1 VRVTYSIVARDPDTG
16 IIGLGLQSHFYGV
29 GSIATFAEAGVGGI
43 CSQAFASRQYGP
55 LGLDLL
61 RSGRPAPDVLDAL
74 RRLDPNQAVRQVGLV
89 DGAGRAAAFTGD
101 RCAPHAG
108 HCVGDGVT
116 AQGNML
122 AAEAWEAMVAAY
134 EKAAGTGGLEAGGLD
149 MADRILAALQAAE
162 ELGGDARGRQSVHL
176 LVVGGERTGEPWN
189 SVIYD
194 ERVDDH
200 PVPLEELRR
209 LVTLRRAFS
218 LVGAVL
224 FDDGPL
230 FQPVDAIDPARVEE
244 LLAGLERAEGMTA
257 DNREPSLWRGVLL
270 ARTGRVADG
279 AAVLAPVLAARPPV
293 AGFLAGLETIGIL
306 PPGVADQLVAGA
318 GAGAGGTGGGSR

>member
-1 VRVTYSIVARDPDTG
+1 MCVTYSIVARDPDTG

-55 LGLDLL
+55 LGLELL
-61 RSGRPAPDVLDAL
+61 RAGRPAPDVLEAL
-74 RRLDPNQAVRQVGLV
+74 RRLDPHHAVRQVGLV
-89 DGAGRAAAFTGD
+89 DGEGRAAAFTGE
-101 RCAPHAG
+101 RCAPRAG
-108 HCVGDGVT
+108 HCLGDAVT

-122 AAEAWEAMVAAY
+122 AAEVWEAMVAAY
-134 EKAAGTGGLEAGGLD
+134 EKATGTDGVD
-149 MADRILAALQAAE
+149 MADRIVAALEAAE

-176 LVVGGERTGEPWN
+176 LVVGGERSGAPWN
-189 SVIYD
+189 SVLYD

-200 PVPLEELRR
+200 PDPLGELRR

-230 FQPVDAIDPARVEE
+230 FQPLDEIDAVRVGE
-244 LLAGLERAEGMTA
+244 LLAGLERAETMTG

-270 ARTGRVADG
+270 ARTGRVTDA

-293 AGFLAGLETIGIL
+293 AGFLSGLETIGVL
-306 PPGVADQLVAGA
+306 PPGVADQLVARSTAEGA
-318 GAGAGGTGGGSR
+318 R

>member
-1 VRVTYSIVARDPDTG
+1 MTYSIVARDPDTG

-55 LGLDLL
+55 IGLDLL
-61 RSGRPAPDVLDAL
+61 RAGGPAPDVLEAL
-74 RRLDPNQAVRQVGLV
+74 RRLDPHHAVRQVGLV
-89 DGAGRAAAFTGD
+89 DGEGRAAAFTGD

-122 AAEAWEAMVAAY
+122 AAEVWEAMVAAY
-134 EKAAGTGGLEAGGLD
+134 EKAAGTAGFD
-149 MADRILAALQAAE
+149 MADRIVAALEVAE
-162 ELGGDARGRQSVHL
+162 DLGGDARGRQSVHL
-176 LVVGGERTGEPWN
+176 LVVGGQRTAAPWN
-189 SVIYD
+189 SVLYD

-200 PVPLEELRR
+200 PDPLGELRR

-230 FQPVDAIDPARVEE
+230 FQPLDRIDTGRVEE
-244 LLAGLERAEGMTA
+244 LLAGLEQAETMTG

-270 ARTGRVADG
+270 ARTGRVAEA
-279 AAVLAPVLAARPPV
+279 AAVLVPVLAARPPV
-293 AGFLAGLETIGIL
+293 AGFLSGLEAIDVL
-306 PPGVADQLVAGA
+306 PSGVAAQLV
-318 GAGAGGTGGGSR
+318 GSAVGEGR